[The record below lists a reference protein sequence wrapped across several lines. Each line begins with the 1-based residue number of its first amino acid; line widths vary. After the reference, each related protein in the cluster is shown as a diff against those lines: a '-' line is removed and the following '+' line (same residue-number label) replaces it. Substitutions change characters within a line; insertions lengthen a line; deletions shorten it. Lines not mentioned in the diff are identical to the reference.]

1 MHRAAAFQA
10 VLCPESLCIVMFLVV
25 YGTHERNW
33 CHFYKVGKSPF
44 LVNPLILSEIAL
56 NQNKLSRY
64 FYITVTT
71 VEQDCVF
78 HVLYHYKM
86 ISCFFISVGFSTLIN
101 DSFMLWFDR
110 GSELFRKLTVFSAQ
124 SQRV

>member
-1 MHRAAAFQA
+1 M
-10 VLCPESLCIVMFLVV
+10 
-25 YGTHERNW
+25 
-33 CHFYKVGKSPF
+33 
-44 LVNPLILSEIAL
+44 NPLILSEIAL

-71 VEQDCVF
+71 VEQDCVY

-110 GSELFRKLTVFSAQ
+110 ESELFRKLTVFSAQ